1 MGYCPPGKAAVGSW
15 LRELLAKLLA
25 KATGGWLDL
34 APAGRVLTVPPGQA
48 DSAHAPGSSGGTAT
62 LECQESYGPSPEIK
76 VHVHTPSPG
85 GHAGG
90 RYPPPPAATQL
101 LDGSCQ
107 KMLLRAPDS
116 RRPGQPASSVNWLL
130 REGRKPDLGLDTPL
144 CVLSV
149 RGGGRRNTRW
159 GEPGV
164 GGQEVE
170 GTGSLEW
177 APARKAGCGQEPV
190 GEGQGGVLAGR
201 REAWAPGQR
210 PAHQPPWALEEPGA
224 GVWTWLN
231 PLPGPSGKHFDAE
244 VFAKLFQKHER
255 EHGVG
260 HEADACRHEALGG
273 DRGTGSEESPA
284 GPPPALAPPRNHRP
298 PPPPTAPQPRQPHPL
313 PSPCSPGPS
322 SAPCPAPSPSL
333 PQTPPLPHL
342 VKGQRPELCCLYC
355 AVENTLGKTQNK
367 AINKAAFYLRGTSNT
382 LPRTGQ
388 WPRAVSG
395 LDQSEVLTAG
405 GASRQEGQGPPC
417 LLTQQNQN
425 RDR

>member
-210 PAHQPPWALEEPGA
+210 PAHRASAQPTNPPGLWKNLVLGSGHGSTRSPAHQESTLMPKCLRSCSRNTNVSTVWGMRRMPAGTRPWAETG
-224 GVWTWLN
+224 GQ
-231 PLPGPSGKHFDAE
+231 E
-244 VFAKLFQKHER
+244 VKRAR
-255 EHGVG
+255 R
-260 HEADACRHEALGG
+260 AR
-273 DRGTGSEESPA
+273 
-284 GPPPALAPPRNHRP
+284 
-298 PPPPTAPQPRQPHPL
+298 PQP
-313 PSPCSPGPS
+313 
-322 SAPCPAPSPSL
+322 
-333 PQTPPLPHL
+333 
-342 VKGQRPELCCLYC
+342 
-355 AVENTLGKTQNK
+355 
-367 AINKAAFYLRGTSNT
+367 
-382 LPRTGQ
+382 
-388 WPRAVSG
+388 
-395 LDQSEVLTAG
+395 
-405 GASRQEGQGPPC
+405 
-417 LLTQQNQN
+417 
-425 RDR
+425 